1 MSAGP
6 FWCKFTTSGSAVAT
20 NGVAQYKLP
29 LMSDTPE
36 SYPLLETIGTPAD
49 LRRLPAPRL
58 TELAQEL
65 RKFLIHSVSTR
76 GGHFAAGLGTVEL
89 TIALHYVFNTPYD
102 RLVWDVGHQA
112 YPHKVLTGRRD
123 RLHTIKQDK
132 GLAPFPSRAESE
144 YDTFGVGHSSTSI
157 SAALGMAVAAAQRGE
172 NRRVVAIIGDG
183 ALTAG
188 MAFEALNHAGSLPT
202 DLLIVLNDNDMSISE
217 NVGALSNY
225 LARALSG
232 RMYSHL
238 RESGKKVLRQMP
250 TVWELARRSEEHLK
264 GMVLPGTLFEE
275 MGFNYIG
282 PIDGHDVK
290 ALVSTLRNL
299 QQLRGP
305 QFLHVVTR
313 KGKGYAPA
321 EADPIKWHGPGPFDP
336 ASGMIFKEPSAGPTY
351 SQIFGKWLC
360 DMADRDP
367 AIVGITPAMREGSGL
382 VEFSKRF
389 PERYYDVAIAEQ
401 HAVTFAAGL
410 AAEGFKPVVAI
421 YSTFLQR
428 AYDQLIHDVA
438 LQNLPV
444 IFALDRAGLVG
455 SDGATHQGSY
465 DLSFLRCIP
474 NMVIMAPA
482 DENECRQM
490 LYTATTLSSPSAVRY
505 PRGTGPGAAIAAE
518 MTALP
523 VGRAQVRREGRSGL
537 AILAFG
543 VLVEPARKI
552 ADRLDATL
560 VNMRFVKPLDE
571 KLVMAI
577 AARHQAIVTIEENSV
592 IGGAGAGVGELLA
605 FHGMQL
611 PLLHIGIPDRF
622 IEHGSRDTCLA
633 AAGLDLAGLAASID
647 RWWTPQIPERIRSIS
662 MAMGTK
668 AL

>member
-1 MSAGP
+1 MI
-6 FWCKFTTSGSAVAT
+6 
-20 NGVAQYKLP
+20 LP
-29 LMSDTPE
+29 PNT
-36 SYPLLETIGTPAD
+36 YPLLESIHVPED
-49 LRRLPAPRL
+49 LRRLPASKLP
-58 TELAQEL
+58 TVADEL
-65 RKFLIHSVSTR
+65 RQFLIQSVSTR

-89 TIALHYVFNTPYD
+89 TVALHYIFNTPYD

-123 RLHTIKQDK
+123 LLHTIKQDG
-132 GLAPFPSRAESE
+132 GLAPFPTRSESE

-157 SAALGMAVAAAQRGE
+157 SAALGMAVASAKRGE
-172 NRRVVAIIGDG
+172 DRRAIAIIGDG

-188 MAFEALNHAGSLPT
+188 MAFEALNHAGSLST
-202 DLLIVLNDNDMSISE
+202 DLLIILNDNDMSISE

-232 RMYSHL
+232 RMYAQL
-238 RESGKKVLRQMP
+238 REGGKKVLRQMP

-282 PIDGHDVK
+282 PVDGHDVK
-290 ALVSTLRNL
+290 ALVSTLSNVKK
-299 QQLRGP
+299 LRGP

-336 ASGMIFKEPSAGPTY
+336 ASGKIFKEASTGPTY
-351 SQIFGKWLC
+351 SQVFGQWLC
-360 DMADRDP
+360 DMAEREP
-367 AIVGITPAMREGSGL
+367 KIIGITPAMREGSGL
-382 VEFSKRF
+382 VEYSKRF
-389 PERYYDVAIAEQ
+389 PDRYYDVAIAEQ

-410 AAEGFKPVVAI
+410 AAEGFIPIVAI

-438 LQNLPV
+438 LQKLPV
-444 IFALDRAGLVG
+444 VFALDRAGLVG

-490 LYTATTLSSPSAVRY
+490 LYTGTTLSAPSAIRY
-505 PRGTGPGAAIAAE
+505 PRGSGPGVPLVAE

-523 VGRAQVRREGRSGL
+523 VGRAQYRREGRSGL

-543 VLVEPARKI
+543 ALVESARKV

-560 VNMRFVKPLDE
+560 VNMRFIKPLDE
-571 KLVMAI
+571 ELIIEI
-577 AARHQAIVTIEENSV
+577 AKRHRAVVTIEENAV
-592 IGGAGAGVGELLA
+592 MGGAGSAVGEVLA
-605 FHGMQL
+605 ARGVQV
-611 PLLHIGIPDRF
+611 PLLQIGIPDRF

-633 AAGLDLAGLAASID
+633 AAGLDLAGISASVEN
-647 RWWTPQIPERIRSIS
+647 WWTAENPERVRSVRS
-662 MAMGTK
+662 V
-668 AL
+668 